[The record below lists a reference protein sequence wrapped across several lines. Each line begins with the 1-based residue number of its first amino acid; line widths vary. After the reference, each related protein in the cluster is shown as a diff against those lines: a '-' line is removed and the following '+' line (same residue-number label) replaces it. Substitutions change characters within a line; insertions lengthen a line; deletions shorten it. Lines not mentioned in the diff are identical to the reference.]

1 MIHVFLPKRTTN
13 LKCFIYSCALAIIL
27 IASFSYK
34 KTFAQEN
41 HIINGQVKDEANSP
55 IDLATISLLNP
66 KDSSYIRS
74 VFSNE
79 KGVYALKS
87 IPQGKYILA
96 ATMIGYRK
104 TYVKVE
110 VNQEQ
115 NINAADLVLPLEA
128 KALGEVTITAKT
140 PPVER
145 KDGALVVN
153 VENSALAAGNTAM
166 DILQRSPGVSVDKDG
181 NISLMG
187 KQGVTVML
195 DGKQTYLSAEQ
206 LANMLRAMDGNNIQS
221 IELNTNPSAKYD
233 AAGTAGII
241 NIKLKKNKLEGTNGT
256 LSLSAGYGK
265 THKSNNSLQ
274 INHKVGKV
282 NLFGNYSY
290 VNNGFNSG
298 LELYRTIG
306 QGEGAKVFDQ
316 YAQFEN
322 RRASNNARLGID
334 YQTSD
339 RNTLSALFSGFF
351 MNGKDESNSSNYISD
366 IGSSLD
372 STLTTLNRGNNKY
385 NSLTFNL
392 NNTFNIDTLGKKFV
406 IEADISRFN
415 DKTKN
420 FYDNFFYD
428 PSGGYIRDPEFIL
441 NDMPSTIN
449 IQTAKADYTHPF
461 SKKNKL
467 EVGAKYSNVKS
478 DNNMGFLNLIDGNW
492 QNNEGRSNHFVYT
505 ERVTA
510 AYAIYSQQ
518 LNKTEVK
525 TGLRMEYTYSD
536 GNSIT
541 MNVRNK
547 RDYLNF
553 FPNISINQEL
563 SNKHS
568 LGISYSRRINRPN
581 YSNLNPFLYYVD
593 PYSYQQ
599 GNPFLN
605 PSFTN
610 SYELTYTLLKKYNVT
625 AGYQKTKDMVGEIM
639 YQNDETN
646 VLYVTRENIASEN
659 VYFVNINVPI
669 AIGEFWSSNTNL
681 NALHLGYK
689 AEIPTAPI
697 DYGQFGL
704 QANSNHTFNI
714 SKSLRVEAT
723 AQYQSPLRWSIYQIG
738 SYWGLDLGINKSFL
752 DKKAQIKLAITDIF
766 STMPNTVRTN
776 YANLNVRIV
785 NNYESRVARL
795 TFTYN
800 FGNQK
805 LKTSQRNL
813 DSTEKNRVGK

>member
-1 MIHVFLPKRTTN
+1 MIHVFLPKPITN
-13 LKCFIYSCALAIIL
+13 LKCFTYSCALAIIL
-27 IASFSYK
+27 MTSFSYK

-115 NINAADLVLPLEA
+115 NINASDLVLLLEA
-128 KALGEVTITAKT
+128 KTLGEVTITAKT

-306 QGEGAKVFDQ
+306 QGEDAKVFDQ

-322 RRASNNARLGID
+322 RRASSNARLGID

-351 MNGKDESNSSNYISD
+351 MNGKDESNSNNYISD

-385 NSLTFNL
+385 NSLTFNI
-392 NNTFNIDTLGKKFV
+392 NNTFNIDTLGKKLV

-420 FYDNFFYD
+420 FYDNFFYN

-467 EVGAKYSNVKS
+467 EVGAKYGNVKS

-510 AYAIYSQQ
+510 AYAIYSHQ

-525 TGLRMEYTYSD
+525 TGLRMEHTYSD

-704 QANSNHTFNI
+704 QANSNHTFNV

-776 YANLNVRIV
+776 YANLNVRII